1 MTTTAAEL
9 PGETIISERAIGRLA
24 AEAAREV
31 SGVGERPRAS
41 ATISGDRT
49 ALAVRLPVR
58 YPEPVGRVTEA
69 CRDHLIRRTEELTGL
84 GVSRVDIVVDE
95 MTRST
100 PANGRVR

>member
-49 ALAVRLPVR
+49 ALAVR
-58 YPEPVGRVTEA
+58 
-69 CRDHLIRRTEELTGL
+69 
-84 GVSRVDIVVDE
+84 
-95 MTRST
+95 
-100 PANGRVR
+100 